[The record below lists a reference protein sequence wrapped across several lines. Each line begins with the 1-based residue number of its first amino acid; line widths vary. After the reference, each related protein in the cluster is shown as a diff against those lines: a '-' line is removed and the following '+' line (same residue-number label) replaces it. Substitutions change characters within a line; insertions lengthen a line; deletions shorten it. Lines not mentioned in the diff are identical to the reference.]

1 MDVQKKL
8 SRLAE
13 IDGFLGTALFSA
25 EGRLLAK
32 CEPSDLDL
40 KLVASLAN
48 SALINAQK
56 TAIDMGFGRCQF
68 TYIHT
73 EKALILARCLNE
85 GRNPLRAE
93 PGKCHIHLILLVDN
107 PDSLGIAKLE
117 INKVIESLAED
128 FRMPEIVLPP
138 QRKPPPSP
146 APAKKEPPAAPQE
159 RHLRDVAE
167 SLADENIDAVFDGL
181 LLPASPN

>member
-8 SRLAE
+8 ARLAE

-32 CEPSDLDL
+32 CEPFDLDL

-48 SALINAQK
+48 NLLVHAQK
-56 TAIDMGFGRCQF
+56 TSLDMGFGRCKF

-73 EKALILARCLNE
+73 EKALVLARCLNE

-93 PGKCHIHLILLVDN
+93 PGKCHIHLILLFDN

-117 INKVIESLAED
+117 ISKVIESLAED
-128 FRMPEIVLPP
+128 FRMPELAVPP
-138 QRKPPPSP
+138 CRQE
-146 APAKKEPPAAPQE
+146 EPKAA
-159 RHLRDVAE
+159 RLRDVAE
-167 SLADENIDAVFDGL
+167 SLSDTHVDAVFDGL
-181 LLPASPN
+181 LAQPASSL

>member
-8 SRLAE
+8 ARLAE

-32 CEPSDLDL
+32 CEPFDLDL

-48 SALINAQK
+48 NLLVHAQK
-56 TAIDMGFGRCQF
+56 TSLDMGFGRCQF

-93 PGKCHIHLILLVDN
+93 PGKCHIHLILLFDN

-117 INKVIESLAED
+117 INKVIQSLAED
-128 FRMPEIVLPP
+128 FRMPDLPP
-138 QRKPPPSP
+138 PPRLQGRR
-146 APAKKEPPAAPQE
+146 PAA
-159 RHLRDVAE
+159 HLRDVAE
-167 SLADENIDAVFDGL
+167 SLSDSHVDAVFDGL
-181 LLPASPN
+181 LAQPAGPL